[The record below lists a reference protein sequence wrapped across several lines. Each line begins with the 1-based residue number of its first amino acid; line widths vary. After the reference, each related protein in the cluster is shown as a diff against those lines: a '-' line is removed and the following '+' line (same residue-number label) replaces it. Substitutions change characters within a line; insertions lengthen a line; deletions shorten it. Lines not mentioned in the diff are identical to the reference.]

1 MSTNNG
7 RKDYKEKVGGG
18 YEVDDKI
25 RVDLEADSKVMVH
38 QCGLSASAAK
48 QGRAL
53 ARQDRQ

>member
-25 RVDLEADSKVMVH
+25 RVDLEADSKVIRV
-38 QCGLSASAAK
+38 CC
-48 QGRAL
+48 
-53 ARQDRQ
+53 